1 MFFCF
6 DGIDGAGKS
15 TQKDLF
21 VSWLQESGHEV
32 ATCRDPGTTDL
43 GEAVRGILLGA
54 SYRIDS
60 RAEMFL
66 YMACR
71 AQLVK
76 EFIRPS
82 VESGKVVVSDRFL
95 LANVVYQSSLGDI
108 APDEIWQVGDIAT
121 ESLLPDLTFVLD
133 LEPELAAAR
142 VGDQK
147 DRMETRGIEYFT
159 KVRNGFLEQAQRH
172 PDSCAVVDASQEIDA
187 IQSQIRD
194 AAMRV
199 LK

>member
-21 VSWLQESGHEV
+21 VSWLQENGHEV

-82 VESGKVVVSDRFL
+82 VAAGKVVVSDRYL

-147 DRMETRGIEYFT
+147 DRMETRGIE
-159 KVRNGFLEQAQRH
+159 N
-172 PDSCAVVDASQEIDA
+172 PDRLRRCRLDRTRLQEG
-187 IQSQIRD
+187 
-194 AAMRV
+194 
-199 LK
+199 